1 MKTLKQ
7 FLLKKFPTNE
17 YMDCP
22 IPKHHWETIE
32 EYAQEVRNESKPLYI
47 AASQILHLHLCEQ
60 EGIGSGQ
67 PTPKQWL
74 DAVDKLSKAL
84 HQI

>member
-7 FLLKKFPTNE
+7 FQLKKFPTNE

-32 EYAQEVRNESKPLYI
+32 EYGQEIRNESKLLFI
-47 AASQILHLHLCEQ
+47 AALQILHLHLCEQ

-84 HQI
+84 HP

>member
-22 IPKHHWETIE
+22 IPKHHWETID